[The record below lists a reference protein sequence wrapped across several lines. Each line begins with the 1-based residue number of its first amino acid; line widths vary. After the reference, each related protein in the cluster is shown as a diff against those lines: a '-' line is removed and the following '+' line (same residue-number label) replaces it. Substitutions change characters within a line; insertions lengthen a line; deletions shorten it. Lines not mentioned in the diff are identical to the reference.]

1 METGVRGCFYGVE
14 GNHFRPVNEQRIT
27 TAFRWKVFSINDIMK
42 IHEGKNGIYLVLTG
56 DELYAANVYA
66 IGIEIYYVF

>member
-1 METGVRGCFYGVE
+1 ME
-14 GNHFRPVNEQRIT
+14 
-27 TAFRWKVFSINDIMK
+27 